1 MKTQKTFLIVIT
13 ILVATVATL
22 QIITMM
28 KKNKTDNSPE
38 LKAGVE
44 VGDLTQEVIEE
55 QLTHIKN
62 GKNKST
68 SSSSS

>member
-44 VGDLTQEVIEE
+44 VGDLTQEVIED
-55 QLTHIKN
+55 
-62 GKNKST
+62 
-68 SSSSS
+68 